1 MNQLKTSLQ
10 SITTISDEEFENAN
24 TYFREV
30 RLEKGESLL
39 QEGNVCKQMAFVTRG
54 VLRTFYLN
62 HKAQEITHCFR
73 TAGMFASAYRSFI
86 LQEPS
91 FLSITALEYVELIL
105 IDYDHLQKLYQTSL
119 VWQRIGRILAERAY
133 IEMEDY
139 ATVLNNEL
147 AIEKYQRLLKEQPEV
162 IQKSNVEHIATYLGV
177 TRRTLSRIRQ
187 EVSECC

>member
-1 MNQLKTSLQ
+1 MNQLKTFLQ
-10 SITTISDEEFENAN
+10 SITTISDEEFENAKS
-24 TYFREV
+24 YFKEV
-30 RLEKGESLL
+30 HLEKGESLL
-39 QEGNVCKQMAFVTRG
+39 QEGSVCKQMTFVTKG
-54 VLRTFYLN
+54 ILRTFYLN

-91 FLSITALEYVELIL
+91 FLSITALEDVELIV
-105 IDYDHLQKLYQTSL
+105 IDHNHLQKLYQTSL

-139 ATVLNNEL
+139 ASVLNNEF
-147 AIEKYQRLLKEQPEV
+147 AIDKYQRLLKEQPGV
-162 IQKSNVEHIATYLGV
+162 IEKSNLEHIATYLGV

-187 EVSECC
+187 EISVCR

>member
-10 SITTISDEEFENAN
+10 SITTISDEEFENAS

-39 QEGNVCKQMAFVTRG
+39 QEGNVCKQMAFVTKG

>member
-10 SITTISDEEFENAN
+10 SITTISDEEFENAS

>member
-1 MNQLKTSLQ
+1 MNQLKTFLQ
-10 SITTISDEEFENAN
+10 SITTISDEEFENAS

-73 TAGMFASAYRSFI
+73 TAGMFASAYRSFV

>member
-10 SITTISDEEFENAN
+10 SITTISDEEFENAS

-73 TAGMFASAYRSFI
+73 TAGMFASAYRSFV

>member
-73 TAGMFASAYRSFI
+73 TAGMFASAYRSFV